1 MLIAYSNHNKDI
13 GYCQGLNYI
22 AGLILLVT
30 KNEEWTFWLLK
41 VLVEKITSEYHT
53 KTMTGLITDIA
64 VLRELLMERVP
75 EVCEHLERCGLPCA
89 VITTKWFICMFAEV
103 LPIETVLRIWDC
115 LFHEGSK
122 VSVISHTQTHSYTQK
137 IHIICRCYRLT
148 PPPEPNTDCEC
159 IYPFQFQILFRVCLT
174 LFISHKIEILE
185 CEEISALAN
194 LFRCIIRDE
203 QVTDCHRF
211 LESIFSVP
219 GTIRRRDVEQ
229 LRQTVTVQLPKK
241 TL

>member
-1 MLIAYSNHNKDI
+1 MHISGGFHELDKEPMLYQSLLNTQYDIDIGEWKKVFKSWHISASQSTQSTQSTQSLVFSNFPVDAIRIDLPRTFPENIFFESIRTPLFNVLIAYSNHNKDI

-41 VLVEKITSEYHT
+41 VLVEKITSSYHT

-64 VLRELLMERVP
+64 VLREMLMERAP
-75 EVCEHLERCGLPCA
+75 DVCEHLERCGLPCA

-122 VSVISHTQTHSYTQK
+122 VIVNYQ
-137 IHIICRCYRLT
+137 
-148 PPPEPNTDCEC
+148 
-159 IYPFQFQILFRVCLT
+159 LFCST
-174 LFISHKIEILE
+174 I
-185 CEEISALAN
+185 N
-194 LFRCIIRDE
+194 
-203 QVTDCHRF
+203 
-211 LESIFSVP
+211 SIA
-219 GTIRRRDVEQ
+219 D
-229 LRQTVTVQLPKK
+229 
-241 TL
+241 

>member
-1 MLIAYSNHNKDI
+1 MSVDAIRIDLPRTFPENIFFESIRTPLFNVLIAYANHNKEI

-41 VLVEKITSEYHT
+41 VLVEKIISSYHT
-53 KTMTGLITDIA
+53 KTMVGLITDIA

-75 EVCEHLERCGLPCA
+75 DVCEHLERCGLPCA

-122 VSVISHTQTHSYTQK
+122 VCTTTITITMHNR
-137 IHIICRCYRLT
+137 IHISTKLRC
-148 PPPEPNTDCEC
+148 
-159 IYPFQFQILFRVCLT
+159 LFYLKKK
-174 LFISHKIEILE
+174 KIELFNF
-185 CEEISALAN
+185 N
-194 LFRCIIRDE
+194 LVF
-203 QVTDCHRF
+203 VTDIISCV
-211 LESIFSVP
+211 SN
-219 GTIRRRDVEQ
+219 TIHQSQNGNFRM
-229 LRQTVTVQLPKK
+229 
-241 TL
+241 

>member
-1 MLIAYSNHNKDI
+1 MFPFPCARTQCAAPRRPLTVDAIRIDLPRTFPENIFFESIRTPLFNVLIAYSNHNKDI

-41 VLVEKITSEYHT
+41 VLVEQITSSYHT

-75 EVCEHLERCGLPCA
+75 DVCEHLERCGLPCA

-103 LPIETVLRIWDC
+103 LPIETVLRVWDC

-122 VSVISHTQTHSYTQK
+122 VL
-137 IHIICRCYRLT
+137 HIAAMHFLPYL
-148 PPPEPNTDCEC
+148 
-159 IYPFQFQILFRVCLT
+159 LF
-174 LFISHKIEILE
+174 
-185 CEEISALAN
+185 N
-194 LFRCIIRDE
+194 
-203 QVTDCHRF
+203 
-211 LESIFSVP
+211 
-219 GTIRRRDVEQ
+219 
-229 LRQTVTVQLPKK
+229 
-241 TL
+241 